1 MKILY
6 SVQRYGED
14 IVGGS
19 ESACRAFAEKLV
31 EAGHQVEV
39 ITSCAKDYVTWADH
53 YLPGVSILNGVVI
66 HRLPVV
72 SPRHPEVFGPLD
84 RRLMTDAYRAL
95 NYENVRW
102 AHQMGPHLDG
112 FEAWLLDNY
121 SRFDVAIFMT
131 YLYATSTVGIPIL
144 AGKLPIVFQPTAHT
158 EPALRANIFES
169 TFRLVNAFLFFTPE
183 EQKIVGDRFRIETKG
198 LVAGIGID
206 VNPEIAPVNKVLT
219 NLDLKQPYLV
229 YVGRIDPMKGIREV
243 VGFYDEMR
251 RRKPNLN
258 LDFVLIGEKIAD
270 VPEVPGLRITGYLE
284 PSEKQAVIRD
294 SHALVQS
301 SYFESFSI
309 VLCEAW
315 VQCRPVLVQGKC
327 SVLRGQV
334 ARSNGGIA
342 YEGFA
347 EFEQAV
353 EILEDT
359 SLADYLGR
367 NGQAYVE
374 REYRW
379 PVVIS
384 KVEQVIE
391 VAKSDFHARRG
402 RT

>member
-6 SVQRYGED
+6 LVQRYGED

-19 ESACRAFAEKLV
+19 EAACRAFAEKLV

-53 YLPGVSILNGVVI
+53 YLPGVSTLNGVVV

-84 RRLMTDAYRAL
+84 RRLMTDSSRAF

-121 SRFDVAIFMT
+121 GRFDVAIFMT

-219 NLDLKQPYLV
+219 NLDLQQPYLV

-251 RRKPNLN
+251 RRRPNLN
-258 LDFVLIGEKIAD
+258 LDFVLVGEKIAD
-270 VPEVPGLRITGYLE
+270 VPEVPGLRITGYLD
-284 PSEKQAVIRD
+284 PSEKQAVIRG

-353 EILEDT
+353 EILEDI

-379 PVVIS
+379 SVVIS
-384 KVEQVIE
+384 KVEHVIE
-391 VAKSDFHARRG
+391 IAKSDFHARRG